1 MLNTVLNLVKHI
13 YTYRKDAEQKIAVAP
28 LKADSNSIER
38 PPISKSIINE
48 GNIELKLKLFEIRSE
63 ESPLRIKARPHLRED
78 AVRKILEYLKANF
91 GESIEAELAGKK
103 LEIAESDEEL
113 KFVLVNGEPLLFSV
127 EDTYFPTIRG
137 ALRMR
142 SKRKRVVVDMGAVK
156 FVAKGADIMSPG
168 IVDVDTTIRKGDLVI
183 ICDEVHGKPLA
194 IGKALVNADAMMG
207 NRGKAVKS
215 LHYVGDRIWK
225 MEV

>member
-1 MLNTVLNLVKHI
+1 M
-13 YTYRKDAEQKIAVAP
+13 
-28 LKADSNSIER
+28 
-38 PPISKSIINE
+38 
-48 GNIELKLKLFEIRSE
+48 
-63 ESPLRIKARPHLRED
+63 RIKARHHLRED
-78 AVRKILEYLKANF
+78 AARNILEYLKANF
-91 GESIEAELAGKK
+91 GETVEAELAGKK

-127 EDTYFPTIRG
+127 DDTYFPTIRG
-137 ALRMR
+137 AMKLRSR
-142 SKRKRVVVDMGAVK
+142 RKRVVVDMGAVK

-168 IVDVDTTIRKGDLVI
+168 IVDVDTTIRKGDLVV